1 MLLDL
6 RPVLRHSLTLGLLL
20 LSGCTTSPAG
30 RDPSG
35 PAPGAGPVRHHAVHS
50 EDLRAVMSRISE
62 LDVARLP
69 QELGPAG
76 PREPDLAEIARV
88 AGSLAESAT
97 RIPQAIGDVDLDP
110 AEREVFLSL
119 ARRLQHQSQALRGQ
133 AVQGRSA
140 PSRATL
146 QEINTTCAAC
156 HALFRS

>member
-1 MLLDL
+1 MRLDL
-6 RPVLRHSLTLGLLL
+6 RSLLQHPMTLGLLL
-20 LSGCTTSPAG
+20 LSGCTTNPVGRAPHAPA
-30 RDPSG
+30 
-35 PAPGAGPVRHHAVHS
+35 AGAGPVPHHAVHS
-50 EDLRAVMSRISE
+50 KDLRAVMSRISA

-69 QELGPAG
+69 QELGPTG

-88 AGSLAESAT
+88 AGSLAESAS
-97 RIPQAIGDVDLDP
+97 RIPQVIGDLDLDP

-133 AVQGRSA
+133 AVQGRTST
-140 PSRATL
+140 SRATL